1 MAGRKSD
8 FTLPTL
14 DDLFSTQELRDDAK
28 LSKIRDIP
36 LELIDDF
43 PDHPFKVRD
52 DEDMIQLVE
61 SVKERGVITPATVR
75 QKEDGRY
82 ELISGHRRKRA
93 CELAGFEALRCEV
106 VDLDRDAATVLMVES
121 NYQRSQILPSE
132 KAFAY
137 KMRLEAMKRQAGRP
151 SKDNSVPVAQNY
163 EGKTSRELLGEQVGE
178 SQDQVRRYIR
188 LTNLVPELLELVDG
202 GKIKMR
208 PAVELSYLDED
219 SQRAVV
225 DEIDLNQC
233 TPSHDQT
240 IRMRKFFTDGKLT
253 PEVVSAIMGE
263 EKPNQR
269 EKIVLRGDKVRSL
282 IPKNIPVSQTEDYV
296 VKALEH
302 YSRFLRQR
310 AERDSR

>member
-151 SKDNSVPVAQNY
+151 SKENSVPLAQNY

-188 LTNLVPELLELVDG
+188 LTNLVPELLDLVDE

-310 AERDSR
+310 PERDSR

>member
-137 KMRLEAMKRQAGRP
+137 KMRLEAMKRQGQR
-151 SKDNSVPVAQNY
+151 SDLTSSPVGTKFDRSSEAIT
-163 EGKTSRELLGEQVGE
+163 EETGDSRNQIH
-178 SQDQVRRYIR
+178 RYIR
-188 LTNLVPELLELVDG
+188 LTNLVPELLDLVDE

-219 SQRAVV
+219 NQRAVV

>member
-14 DDLFSTQELRDDAK
+14 DDLFSTQELRDDAR

-137 KMRLEAMKRQAGRP
+137 KMRLEAMKRQGQR
-151 SKDNSVPVAQNY
+151 SDLTSSPVGTKFDRSSEAIT
-163 EGKTSRELLGEQVGE
+163 EETGDSRNQIH
-178 SQDQVRRYIR
+178 RYIR
-188 LTNLVPELLELVDG
+188 LTNLVPELLDLVDE

-253 PEVVSAIMGE
+253 PEVVSAIMSE

>member
-36 LELIDDF
+36 LELIDAF

-151 SKDNSVPVAQNY
+151 SKENSVPVAQNY

-188 LTNLVPELLELVDG
+188 LTNLVPELLDLVDE

-219 SQRAVV
+219 NQRAVV

-310 AERDSR
+310 AERDNR